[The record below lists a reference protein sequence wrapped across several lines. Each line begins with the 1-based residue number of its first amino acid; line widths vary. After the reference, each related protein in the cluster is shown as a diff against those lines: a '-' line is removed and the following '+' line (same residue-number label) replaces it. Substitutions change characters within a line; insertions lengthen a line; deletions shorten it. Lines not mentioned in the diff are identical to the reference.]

1 MSAPPVAPRLPATAP
16 SRPVVSNWVLFTG
29 PCLIWG
35 STWLVIKYQL
45 GIVAPE
51 VSVAYRFFAAALVL
65 FAWCAAR
72 REQIRFALRDHFG
85 LFMLGSMH
93 FALNYVFVYLSEE
106 YLTSGLV
113 AVVFALMVFWN
124 LLGAHWLFGLVLTR
138 RLVIGAACG
147 LLGVALVFWPEL
159 LSLSGDRASLKG
171 LVLAVVATVS
181 ASAANLYSQ
190 RVYGRGWPVLPTTAW
205 SMFYGALGV
214 AAYCAVARLPFTWD
228 SSVAYQ
234 ASFAYLALIGSV
246 VAFAM
251 YLTLL
256 KRIGAGR
263 AGYTSA
269 VIPVIAM
276 LISTAFEDYVW
287 TLPALV
293 GMALVLVGN
302 VLVLRR

>member
-1 MSAPPVAPRLPATAP
+1 V
-16 SRPVVSNWVLFTG
+16 
-29 PCLIWG
+29 IWG

-45 GIVAPE
+45 GIVPPE
-51 VSVAYRFFAAALVL
+51 VSVAYRFLASSLLMFG
-65 FAWCAAR
+65 WCIAR
-72 REQIRFALRDHFG
+72 RERIRFAARDHPG
-85 LFMLGSMH
+85 LFALGTMH
-93 FALNYVFVYLSEE
+93 FAVNYVFVYLSEE

-138 RLVIGAACG
+138 RLVAGAACG
-147 LLGVALVFWPEL
+147 LAGVAFVFWPEL
-159 LSLSGDRASLKG
+159 ASLKGDQASLKG
-171 LVLAVVATVS
+171 LSLAIVATIS

-205 SMFYGALGV
+205 SMLYGALGV
-214 AAYCAVARLPFTWD
+214 VVYCVVAGLSFTWD

-234 ASFAYLALIGSV
+234 ASLVYLTLVGSV

-263 AGYTSA
+263 SGYTSA

-276 LISTAFEDYVW
+276 LISTVFEDYTW
-287 TLPALV
+287 TLPAVV